1 MESNGPNPLPWRRTR
16 YQPFHLRTNIKI
28 DDLDMAAL
36 LLSAFRAATMG
47 NPTFS
52 STIAFMTNCPPA
64 ELRFRSELRGWERH
78 VLCRSARRAER
89 SCKVLAAR
97 GIRSCAGRLNR
108 SWAGLLQGC
117 LSNHW
122 TLVSWL
128 ELEVHGGKNPTGPA
142 AYPIKALRKN
152 QLGTSLYLL
161 QRLS

>member
-16 YQPFHLRTNIKI
+16 YQPFHLRANIKI

-36 LLSAFRAATMG
+36 LLSAFRAAKMG
-47 NPTFS
+47 NPSFS
-52 STIAFMTNCPPA
+52 STIAFMSNCPPA

-78 VLCRSARRAER
+78 VLCRSARRAGH

-97 GIRSCAGRLNR
+97 GIRRWAGRLNR
-108 SWAGLLQGC
+108 SCVRLLQGC
-117 LSNHW
+117 LSDHW

-128 ELEVHGGKNPTGPA
+128 ELEVYGAKNPTGRA
-142 AYPIKALRKN
+142 ADPVKALRKN
-152 QLGTSLYLL
+152 ELGTSLYLL

>member
-16 YQPFHLRTNIKI
+16 YQPFHLRANIKI

-36 LLSAFRAATMG
+36 LLSAFRAAKMG
-47 NPTFS
+47 NPSFAF
-52 STIAFMTNCPPA
+52 TIAFMTNCPPA

-78 VLCRSARRAER
+78 VLCRSATRAER
-89 SCKVLAAR
+89 SCKVLATR
-97 GIRSCAGRLNR
+97 GIRRWAGSLDR
-108 SWAGLLQGC
+108 SWVRLLQGC
-117 LSNHW
+117 LSDHW

-128 ELEVHGGKNPTGPA
+128 ELEVYGGKNPTGRA

-152 QLGTSLYLL
+152 QLDAFLYLL

>member
-16 YQPFHLRTNIKI
+16 YHPFHLRANIKI

-36 LLSAFRAATMG
+36 LLSAFRAARMG

-52 STIAFMTNCPPA
+52 SAIAFMTNCPPA

-78 VLCRSARRAER
+78 VLCRFARRAEHP
-89 SCKVLAAR
+89 CKVLAAR
-97 GIRSCAGRLNR
+97 GIRSWAGRLNR
-108 SWAGLLQGC
+108 SKAGLLQGC

-128 ELEVHGGKNPTGPA
+128 ELEVHGGKNPTNKL
-142 AYPIKALRKN
+142 PIPLRP
-152 QLGTSLYLL
+152 
-161 QRLS
+161 

>member
-1 MESNGPNPLPWRRTR
+1 MESNGPNPLPWLRTR
-16 YQPFHLRTNIKI
+16 YQPFHLRANIKI
-28 DDLDMAAL
+28 DDLDMEAL
-36 LLSAFRAATMG
+36 LWPAFRAAKMG

-89 SCKVLAAR
+89 SRKVLAAR

-108 SWAGLLQGC
+108 SWAGLLQRW
-117 LSNHW
+117 LSNRL

-128 ELEVHGGKNPTGPA
+128 ELEAYGGEKPTAP
-142 AYPIKALRKN
+142 
-152 QLGTSLYLL
+152 
-161 QRLS
+161 

>member
-1 MESNGPNPLPWRRTR
+1 MESNGPKPLAWRRTR
-16 YQPFHLRTNIKI
+16 YHPFHLRANIRT

-36 LLSAFRAATMG
+36 LFSAFRAAKMG
-47 NPTFS
+47 NPSFC
-52 STIAFMTNCPPA
+52 STIAFMTNCPSA

-89 SCKVLAAR
+89 PCKVLAAR
-97 GIRSCAGRLNR
+97 GIRSWVGRLNR
-108 SWAGLLQGC
+108 SKTGLLQGC

-128 ELEVHGGKNPTGPA
+128 ELEVYGGKNPTRRA
-142 AYPIKALRKN
+142 AFPVKALRKN
-152 QLGTSLYLL
+152 QLGIFFYLL